1 MWHARL
7 GHRNSAY
14 VFKMQL
20 GLINKQDNQTK
31 KCDACVKSNLIKP
44 LSLFV
49 QCEIQLLSLI
59 HFDLVDLK
67 QTMSRGGKSYF
78 ATFIDDFS
86 WYTKV
91 YVIRHKDEAFSIFL
105 SYNAEVENQ

>member
-1 MWHARL
+1 
-7 GHRNSAY
+7 
-14 VFKMQL
+14 MQRL
-20 GLINKQDNQTK
+20 GLISMHDNQTK
-31 KCDACVKSNLIKP
+31 KVYVFVESKLTKTPC
-44 LSLFV
+44 LFI
-49 QCEIQLLSLI
+49 QHEIELFGLI
-59 HFDLVDLK
+59 HFVLVDLK

>member
-86 WYTKV
+86 
-91 YVIRHKDEAFSIFL
+91 
-105 SYNAEVENQ
+105 